1 MGQKPSTTKKDL
13 HILFTFDLLIMK
25 IFRNQTERYKNR
37 RYRAL
42 NVLAVTFV
50 LGKVL
55 VIILS
60 QVLVT
65 GTFFNDKAY
74 LTATQLGT
82 NSKLGVLLT
91 ILRNLSLVC
100 CVLLQEIELQIHSP
114 YTAQEMKFSINNLF
128 SKCDQIHKK
137 LQHCSHLL
145 KKSSMKNFIFC
156 TVIFYNLI

>member
-13 HILFTFDLLIMK
+13 HILFTFDLLTMK

-74 LTATQLGT
+74 LTAT
-82 NSKLGVLLT
+82 
-91 ILRNLSLVC
+91 
-100 CVLLQEIELQIHSP
+100 
-114 YTAQEMKFSINNLF
+114 
-128 SKCDQIHKK
+128 
-137 LQHCSHLL
+137 
-145 KKSSMKNFIFC
+145 
-156 TVIFYNLI
+156 

>member
-37 RYRAL
+37 RYGAL

-65 GTFFNDKAY
+65 GTFFNDKPC
-74 LTATQLGT
+74 LTAT
-82 NSKLGVLLT
+82 
-91 ILRNLSLVC
+91 
-100 CVLLQEIELQIHSP
+100 
-114 YTAQEMKFSINNLF
+114 
-128 SKCDQIHKK
+128 
-137 LQHCSHLL
+137 
-145 KKSSMKNFIFC
+145 
-156 TVIFYNLI
+156 